1 MSVDFRELEEFRDKI
16 ANLSEDGTRQICE
29 ECSKELAGR
38 LLAKVVKRTPV
49 GQRPDEFNGE
59 EGKKKRKETVTVTSE
74 NGKKRKF
81 LTADAARYQQYWA
94 GYVGGTL
101 RRGWTGG
108 KQANPV
114 QYANGM
120 PVRHIGSNYKIDIVN
135 EVEYAQYVEYGHRQ
149 TPGRYVPALGKALK
163 ASWVKGQFMM
173 TKSEAEV
180 DAIAQSVVDKKVQ
193 KYLEGSLGND

>member
-1 MSVDFRELEEFRDKI
+1 
-16 ANLSEDGTRQICE
+16 
-29 ECSKELAGR
+29 
-38 LLAKVVKRTPV
+38 
-49 GQRPDEFNGE
+49 
-59 EGKKKRKETVTVTSE
+59 
-74 NGKKRKF
+74 
-81 LTADAARYQQYWA
+81 
-94 GYVGGTL
+94 
-101 RRGWTGG
+101 
-108 KQANPV
+108 
-114 QYANGM
+114 M
-120 PVRHIGSNYKIDIVN
+120 PVRHIGSTYKIDIVN